1 MFWLRNKKNI
11 FRYTLLSGVLLML
24 DPIYEIW
31 KKSVEKCYV
40 STKKK
45 DRQMN
50 RQMDELKTKEP

>member
-45 DRQMN
+45 GPT
-50 RQMDELKTKEP
+50 DEQTDGRAEN